1 MCVCVVGKYRDASG
15 ECVRCV
21 DGMDCDEIG
30 SSVTTITLTPG
41 HWRANEAT
49 SEVIVCPVEAACP
62 GGANTTGSCAAGN
75 FGILC
80 AICQGGYYRPG
91 AYSVCKECGSQE
103 DAVFT
108 AIAIVVAMVIAIL
121 IFIQINRR
129 APNGLLRPF
138 IDLVQKV
145 SVMLLFDAPFPQ
157 ALVEAGRVLAGM
169 SFGLDVVSPQCT
181 GIGSDFHAMFK
192 YTVAALIVLCASL
205 LVSPVV
211 AKFKNGWSWGQMAL
225 SEAGSTSFRDLF
237 VVVLL
242 LHPTVSGKAMEFF
255 RCRTIDG
262 VAYLMADYSLECY
275 DSTWFAYLAIVL
287 LVLMLFS
294 LGTPCVIAYV
304 RYARRATLYDADG
317 APKPQPL
324 DVLYAIYHPRAFYYE
339 SVQMVFKLALWSALV
354 FFNHGSEMQLAAA
367 LIVNVLQLCVHIYV
381 LPMGGKDAT
390 LLNTMQSCTLVLTT
404 QVVCPASAH
413 CTRCPLLT

>member
-1 MCVCVVGKYRDASG
+1 MFSTPTHTGSDCDAGKYAANASTEDCTACDDLDGLTAPSGASVCVCVVGKYRDASG

-49 SEVIVCPVEAACP
+49 SEVIACPVEAACL
-62 GGANTTGSCAAGN
+62 GGSNTTGSCAAGN

-145 SVMLLFDAPFPQ
+145 SVML
-157 ALVEAGRVLAGM
+157 
-169 SFGLDVVSPQCT
+169 VS
-181 GIGSDFHAMFK
+181 
-192 YTVAALIVLCASL
+192 V
-205 LVSPVV
+205 
-211 AKFKNGWSWGQMAL
+211 
-225 SEAGSTSFRDLF
+225 
-237 VVVLL
+237 
-242 LHPTVSGKAMEFF
+242 
-255 RCRTIDG
+255 
-262 VAYLMADYSLECY
+262 
-275 DSTWFAYLAIVL
+275 
-287 LVLMLFS
+287 
-294 LGTPCVIAYV
+294 
-304 RYARRATLYDADG
+304 
-317 APKPQPL
+317 
-324 DVLYAIYHPRAFYYE
+324 
-339 SVQMVFKLALWSALV
+339 
-354 FFNHGSEMQLAAA
+354 
-367 LIVNVLQLCVHIYV
+367 
-381 LPMGGKDAT
+381 
-390 LLNTMQSCTLVLTT
+390 
-404 QVVCPASAH
+404 
-413 CTRCPLLT
+413 